1 MIFDTLLLL
10 AELLALFFAVTF
22 GVFLVQRRLG
32 SQRLRAW
39 MGGSPLTSALK
50 GIAIGFVT
58 PFCTYSAIPMLIGL
72 RQAGVP
78 PAGYVAFITAAP
90 VLDPVILG
98 ALVLIIGPGAAG
110 LYTAVA
116 FTAALGLALVAQRSS
131 IETHLK
137 PLPLNAGFAVGS
149 SRRTTETAAIPE
161 RLHASLADSSQ
172 ATTPPTTG
180 LDPGGSTGCDTGCDP
195 QEQPWQG
202 FGIEARAATRAA
214 VALLRSVGWILLAGL
229 GIGMAIEVL
238 VSPTDVAAITGDNGV
253 LAVPVAAAL
262 GTPLY
267 IETSL
272 FIPIA
277 DALAGA
283 GVGVGAIVALTI
295 SGAGA
300 NIPEFVIL
308 TRLADRKLITVFIAY
323 VFAVAM
329 IGGLLAHALLA

>member
-161 RLHASLADSSQ
+161 RLHASLAASSQ
-172 ATTPPTTG
+172 AHDTTNNR
-180 LDPGGSTGCDTGCDP
+180 LGSRGQHRLRHG
-195 QEQPWQG
+195 
-202 FGIEARAATRAA
+202 
-214 VALLRSVGWILLAGL
+214 LRSAGAA
-229 GIGMAIEVL
+229 MA
-238 VSPTDVAAITGDNGV
+238 GV
-253 LAVPVAAAL
+253 RDRGPRCDARRGGFAAL
-262 GTPLY
+262 SGMDTPRR
-267 IETSL
+267 
-272 FIPIA
+272 
-277 DALAGA
+277 AGNWH
-283 GVGVGAIVALTI
+283 G
-295 SGAGA
+295 
-300 NIPEFVIL
+300 
-308 TRLADRKLITVFIAY
+308 D
-323 VFAVAM
+323 
-329 IGGLLAHALLA
+329 